1 MHIASPLYTCMHIV
15 VRVFTLYSRFTKI
28 QLLIKLI
35 QLHVSSI
42 LDQYPAEWQFQVV
55 VPK

>member
-1 MHIASPLYTCMHIV
+1 MLIASPLYTCMHTV
-15 VRVFTLYSRFTKI
+15 VRVFTLYSIFTKI

-35 QLHVSSI
+35 QLHVSNT